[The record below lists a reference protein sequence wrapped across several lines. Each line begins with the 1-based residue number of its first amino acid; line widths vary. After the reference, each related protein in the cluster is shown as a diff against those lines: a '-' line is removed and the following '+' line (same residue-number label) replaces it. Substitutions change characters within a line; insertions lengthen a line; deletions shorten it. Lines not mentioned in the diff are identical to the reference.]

1 MRVCPFDLEHCH
13 RTACASGVCEMSGEA
28 TLVPCIDC
36 GTLVILR
43 RGARICI
50 ACIDVNFSETRES

>member
-1 MRVCPFDLEHCH
+1 
-13 RTACASGVCEMSGEA
+13 MSGEA